1 MTHFQYQFLIV
12 TASYSFQAA
21 NKRSR
26 HHHRINCKI
35 QLVVCITAFIYKV
48 VPSSF
53 GQFLLLLSSS
63 SSIPPPIIFSS
74 ILLELFSISLRLL
87 FFSRTP

>member
-26 HHHRINCKI
+26 HLRRINFKI

-53 GQFLLLLSSS
+53 GHFLLLLSSFS
-63 SSIPPPIIFSS
+63 FVPPPIIFSS
-74 ILLELFSISLRLL
+74 ILLALSSISLRLL
-87 FFSRTP
+87 FFFRKP